1 MDEIEKRLREGSE
14 NCYNNYE
21 SWKKNQKDSA
31 AREALQESIHE
42 LRKIAS
48 RLEIELAIS
57 ERDEMAQRPI
67 PIPPHRDAQ
76 RRGQSQDSDVDFN
89 SQDDGGNYQQR
100 GPRQHGG
107 GGHHG
112 GQGGQRRSLG
122 RRSEGG
128 GSGGGS
134 NNGNIAGGGGD

>member
-14 NCYNNYE
+14 NCHNCYE
-21 SWKKNQKDSA
+21 AWKKNQKDSA
-31 AREALQESIHE
+31 SREALLEAIHE
-42 LRKIAS
+42 LRKISS

-76 RRGQSQDSDVDFN
+76 RRGQPQDNDAQPDFGN
-89 SQDDGGNYQQR
+89 DDGNYQQR
-100 GPRQHGG
+100 GPRPQGG
-107 GGHHG
+107 GG
-112 GQGGQRRSLG
+112 GQQRSSGPRRLG

-128 GSGGGS
+128 G
-134 NNGNIAGGGGD
+134 NANPGNQ

>member
-14 NCYNNYE
+14 NCFNHYE
-21 SWKKNQKDSA
+21 AWKTNQKDSK
-31 AREALQESIHE
+31 ARESLQESIHE

-57 ERDEMAQRPI
+57 ERDEMAARPI

-76 RRGQSQDSDVDFN
+76 RRGQSQDVDMADQQNFEDNFN
-89 SQDDGGNYQQR
+89 NNQQR
-100 GPRQHGG
+100 GPRPPHGG
-107 GGHHG
+107 GGGGQHG
-112 GQGGQRRSLG
+112 GPRRRLA

-128 GSGGGS
+128 G
-134 NNGNIAGGGGD
+134 GNISSGNE

>member
-14 NCYNNYE
+14 NCYNCYE
-21 SWKKNQKDSA
+21 AWKKSQKDSV
-31 AREALQESIHE
+31 ARESLQEAIHE

-76 RRGQSQDSDVDFN
+76 RRGHDPDAQNFGDEDFN
-89 SQDDGGNYQQR
+89 NQQQR
-100 GPRQHGG
+100 GPRHHPGG
-107 GGHHG
+107 GGG
-112 GQGGQRRSLG
+112 GQHRRKLG

-128 GSGGGS
+128 GHGNVPQGSGE
-134 NNGNIAGGGGD
+134 

>member
-14 NCYNNYE
+14 NCYNCYE
-21 SWKKNQKDSA
+21 AWKKSQKDA
-31 AREALQESIHE
+31 KVREDLQEAIHE

-67 PIPPHRDAQ
+67 PIPPHRDAH
-76 RRGQSQDSDVDFN
+76 RRGQSQDADMQDFGN
-89 SQDDGGNYQQR
+89 DDNHNREQQPQR
-100 GPRQHGG
+100 GPRHQGG
-107 GGHHG
+107 GGG
-112 GQGGQRRSLG
+112 GGGRHPRRLG

-128 GSGGGS
+128 GNISSG
-134 NNGNIAGGGGD
+134 NE

>member
-21 SWKKNQKDSA
+21 AWKKNQKDGT

-76 RRGQSQDSDVDFN
+76 RRGQPQDMDAQPDFGN
-89 SQDDGGNYQQR
+89 DDGQQR
-100 GPRQHGG
+100 GPRPQHGG
-107 GGHHG
+107 GGGGG
-112 GQGGQRRSLG
+112 GQGQHRRRLA

-128 GSGGGS
+128 ASG
-134 NNGNIAGGGGD
+134 NAGGNPGNE

>member
-14 NCYNNYE
+14 NCYNCYE
-21 SWKKNQKDSA
+21 TWRKDKKDSKA
-31 AREALQESIHE
+31 IESLQEAIHE

-57 ERDEMAQRPI
+57 ERDDMAQRPI

-76 RRGQSQDSDVDFN
+76 RRGAPQGDDSQDFN
-89 SQDDGGNYQQR
+89 EDNFNQQQPQR
-100 GPRQHGG
+100 GPRPQQGG
-107 GGHHG
+107 GGTG
-112 GQGGQRRSLG
+112 GGPRRRLG

-128 GSGGGS
+128 GGISSG
-134 NNGNIAGGGGD
+134 NE

>member
-14 NCYNNYE
+14 ACYNCYEAWRNN
-21 SWKKNQKDSA
+21 KKDTKA
-31 AREALQESIHE
+31 IEALQEAIHE

-57 ERDEMAQRPI
+57 ERDDMAQRPI

-76 RRGQSQDSDVDFN
+76 RRGQSQGNDDQDFGEDN
-89 SQDDGGNYQQR
+89 FNQSQHNQPR
-100 GPRQHGG
+100 GPRPQHGG
-107 GGHHG
+107 GGGG
-112 GQGGQRRSLG
+112 GQGGQHRRRLG

-128 GSGGGS
+128 GGITSGGG
-134 NNGNIAGGGGD
+134 GNE

>member
-14 NCYNNYE
+14 NCYNHYE
-21 SWKKNQKDSA
+21 AWKKSQKDGA

-76 RRGQSQDSDVDFN
+76 RRGQPQDADAQDF
-89 SQDDGGNYQQR
+89 GNEDSFNQQQR
-100 GPRQHGG
+100 GPRPQHGAG
-107 GGHHG
+107 GGQSRHP
-112 GQGGQRRSLG
+112 RRLA

-128 GSGGGS
+128 G
-134 NNGNIAGGGGD
+134 GNASPGNQ

>member
-14 NCYNNYE
+14 NCYNCYE
-21 SWKKNQKDSA
+21 TWRKNKKDIKGI
-31 AREALQESIHE
+31 EGLQEAIHE

-76 RRGQSQDSDVDFN
+76 RRGAPQEGGDFQDFN
-89 SQDDGGNYQQR
+89 EDNFNQQQPPR
-100 GPRQHGG
+100 GPRPQHSGGGG
-107 GGHHG
+107 GGH
-112 GQGGQRRSLG
+112 RRRLG

-128 GSGGGS
+128 GGISSG
-134 NNGNIAGGGGD
+134 NE

>member
-14 NCYNNYE
+14 NCYNHYE
-21 SWKKNQKDSA
+21 AWKKNQKDSA

-76 RRGQSQDSDVDFN
+76 RRGPAQDNDAQPDFN
-89 SQDDGGNYQQR
+89 EDGQSQR
-100 GPRQHGG
+100 GPRQQSGG
-107 GGHHG
+107 GGGAGGG
-112 GQGGQRRSLG
+112 GQHRRRLA

-128 GSGGGS
+128 ASGSGG
-134 NNGNIAGGGGD
+134 NQGNE

>member
-14 NCYNNYE
+14 NCYNHYE
-21 SWKKNQKDSA
+21 AWKKNQKDSA

-76 RRGQSQDSDVDFN
+76 RRGPAQDNDSQPDFN
-89 SQDDGGNYQQR
+89 EDGQSQR
-100 GPRQHGG
+100 GPRQHHGG
-107 GGHHG
+107 GGQ
-112 GQGGQRRSLG
+112 GQHRRRLA

-128 GSGGGS
+128 
-134 NNGNIAGGGGD
+134 AGGGGGNQGNE

>member
-14 NCYNNYE
+14 NCYNCYE
-21 SWKKNQKDSA
+21 AWKKAQKDSK
-31 AREALQESIHE
+31 AREALQEAIHE

-76 RRGQSQDSDVDFN
+76 RRGQSQDSDAQPDFGN
-89 SQDDGGNYQQR
+89 EDGGQR
-100 GPRQHGG
+100 GPQRQQ
-107 GGHHG
+107 
-112 GQGGQRRSLG
+112 QGGPRPGGPRRLG
-122 RRSEGG
+122 RRSE
-128 GSGGGS
+128 
-134 NNGNIAGGGGD
+134 NTGNE

>member
-14 NCYNNYE
+14 NCYNCYE
-21 SWKKNQKDSA
+21 AWKKSQKDTK
-31 AREALQESIHE
+31 AREELQEAIHE

-76 RRGQSQDSDVDFN
+76 RRGQSQEADDIGNDDSFN
-89 SQDDGGNYQQR
+89 QQQR
-100 GPRQHGG
+100 GPRPPAGG
-107 GGHHG
+107 GGG
-112 GQGGQRRSLG
+112 GQHRRRLG

-128 GSGGGS
+128 G
-134 NNGNIAGGGGD
+134 NIASGNE

>member
-1 MDEIEKRLREGSE
+1 MGLIMDEIEKRLREGSE
-14 NCYNNYE
+14 NCFNCYE
-21 SWKKNQKDSA
+21 NWKKNQKDA
-31 AREALQESIHE
+31 EPREQLQEAIHE

-76 RRGQSQDSDVDFN
+76 RRGQSQEIEQEFN
-89 SQDDGGNYQQR
+89 NDGNFNQNPGQQR
-100 GPRQHGG
+100 GPRPPGG
-107 GGHHG
+107 PAG
-112 GQGGQRRSLG
+112 GQHRRKLG

-128 GSGGGS
+128 GNIVSS
-134 NNGNIAGGGGD
+134 NGNE

>member
-14 NCYNNYE
+14 ACYNCYE
-21 SWKKNQKDSA
+21 AWKKNQKDGK
-31 AREALQESIHE
+31 AREDLQEAIHE

-57 ERDEMAQRPI
+57 ERDEMAQKPI

-76 RRGQSQDSDVDFN
+76 RRGQSQESDFEF
-89 SQDDGGNYQQR
+89 DDNNNHNTHQGHQQHN
-100 GPRQHGG
+100 RQHQRPHGG
-107 GGHHG
+107 GGG
-112 GQGGQRRSLG
+112 GQHRRKLG

-128 GSGGGS
+128 GGISSG
-134 NNGNIAGGGGD
+134 NE

>member
-14 NCYNNYE
+14 NCYNCYE
-21 SWKKNQKDSA
+21 AWKKAQKDSK
-31 AREALQESIHE
+31 AREALQEAIHE

-76 RRGQSQDSDVDFN
+76 RRGGQPQDNDAQPDFGNEEGSQR
-89 SQDDGGNYQQR
+89 QGAQR
-100 GPRQHGG
+100 PQGPRQ
-107 GGHHG
+107 
-112 GQGGQRRSLG
+112 GQGGPRRLG
-122 RRSEGG
+122 RRSE
-128 GSGGGS
+128 
-134 NNGNIAGGGGD
+134 NQGNE